1 MPRLRSRWVRDLCL
15 YRTGP
20 PTGLD
25 FLPRPGPPVQTRF
38 RSTSDP
44 ECFALYSM
52 RDGEGPRHAT
62 EPSWLAMVNHTLVTV
77 REFRRVPL
85 EASALALLLLRAHAS
100 AAARVIAALAHWVE
114 GAVSGYQPA
123 YLLLAHSL
131 EQPGTCVVLAAVHE
145 RRALQRARTSA
156 LSLHSVL
163 PEVQPWLD
171 AVPARYVYYPEPAT
185 HPAPPPAPGRMLSPF
200 AI

>member
-1 MPRLRSRWVRDLCL
+1 M
-15 YRTGP
+15 GP
-20 PTGLD
+20 PTGLAS
-25 FLPRPGPPVQTRF
+25 LPQPGPPVQTRF
-38 RSTSDP
+38 QSTSDP

-52 RDGEGPRHAT
+52 RDGTGPRRGA

-85 EASALALLLLRAHAS
+85 EASALALLLFSAHAS
-100 AAARVIAALAHWVE
+100 AAARVIATLAHWVE
-114 GAVSGYQPA
+114 RAVSGYQPA

-131 EQPGTCVVLAAVHE
+131 EQPRTCVVLAAVHE
-145 RRALQRARTSA
+145 RRALQRAHTSA

-171 AVPARYVYYPEPAT
+171 AELARYAYCPEPVEAV
-185 HPAPPPAPGRMLSPF
+185 APPPATSRLVSPF

>member
-1 MPRLRSRWVRDLCL
+1 MPLFRPRWVRDLCL

-20 PTGLD
+20 PAGPASL
-25 FLPRPGPPVQTRF
+25 LEPGPPVQTRF
-38 RSTSDP
+38 QSTSDP

-52 RDGEGPRHAT
+52 RDGGGPRRGG

-85 EASALALLLLRAHAS
+85 EASALALLLFSAHAS
-100 AAARVIAALAHWVE
+100 GAARVIATLAHWVE
-114 GAVSGYQPA
+114 RAVSGYQPA

-131 EQPGTCVVLAAVHE
+131 EEPRTCVVLAAVHE
-145 RRALQRARTSA
+145 GRALQRAHPSP

-163 PEVQPWLD
+163 PEVQPWLE
-171 AVPARYVYYPEPAT
+171 AEPARYDYCPEPEPAV
-185 HPAPPPAPGRMLSPF
+185 PPATGRLLSPF
-200 AI
+200 AV